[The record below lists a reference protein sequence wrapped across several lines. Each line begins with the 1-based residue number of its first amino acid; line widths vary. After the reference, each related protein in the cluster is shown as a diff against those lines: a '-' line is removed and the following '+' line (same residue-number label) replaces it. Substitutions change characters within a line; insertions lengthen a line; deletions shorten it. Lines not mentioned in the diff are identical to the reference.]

1 MRTLAAGSFT
11 VFLFTAVAPGGTH
24 PALLMSARD
33 LPRLRHVCGVEATPT
48 ASNGSCGVRA
58 ADFNALR
65 QHFVERPEG
74 DALPGELAAAAFL
87 LCVAPHE
94 PGADQ
99 RLALLEAGWLGD
111 GAGYHDPFEQILAL
125 DWAWPAL
132 PGELRERVLAA
143 RRERAALLTPA
154 DSPLD
159 PALFRTK
166 LAALAHA
173 LVIDE
178 RDDPSQTWRIL
189 RIEILDAAREYFK
202 TTFPAFLA
210 ARGRV
215 PTCPADAAREQ
226 ADIVIALELAGLLA
240 RGDPR
245 DAFGE
250 HARLLEHYVMA
261 HSIHPALQHHFI
273 RDEAG
278 DAAALPVGGWD
289 ECAPLTAHL
298 LAART
303 SDPAAA
309 WVAQRI
315 EGLWSGGRSP
325 PASTAW
331 RFTPLIFDMSRVP
344 VADVARLPRARN
356 LEGALTFRGGQGLD
370 ACIVWVEAA
379 QPILRDGQHFDA
391 GHFMIRRAGELVVA
405 GGDNVGAAATPQFG
419 GRQRLSD
426 RGAPFDFR
434 QYACATIAH
443 NGLILWNPH
452 RAAQWN
458 GQPFEPIGGQRAVE
472 GRAAEF
478 STPSEATP
486 RHRGHLIAY
495 GADDTAV
502 YAALDLAAAY
512 DPRDVAGYTREFLF
526 FWEGAL
532 LVIDRVTCTH
542 SSNAPVVT
550 LQVPSRPT
558 LAGADLDTRPRV
570 YGRADAGVWDADDAP
585 WITWTERRGRIWF
598 AAVAPEP
605 IEQRICGGPAQR
617 LIVDEGRNAG
627 RGYMGG
633 AADGFERLILPVSS
647 GRLLNAWYR
656 LGQPPLL
663 PASVGKLPHW
673 GRIEL
678 RAKKP
683 ARSHAFITV
692 LIATDANDALA
703 PQIAAEGD
711 AERFTLR
718 LDHAGRRAELSLG
731 PRAAAGGVLRLCRA
745 GDDDA
750 GRAWPLPTAVTPDAP
765 LPILPP

>member
-1 MRTLAAGSFT
+1 MKTLPALSLGLLLAAPLASG
-11 VFLFTAVAPGGTH
+11 APH
-24 PALLMSARD
+24 PALLLSARD
-33 LPRLRHVCGVEATPT
+33 LPRLRHACGIEATPA
-48 ASNGSCGVRA
+48 ASDGSCGVRA

-65 QHFVERPEG
+65 QHFVERPAGE
-74 DALPGELAAAAFL
+74 ALPGELAAAAFL

-99 RLALLEAGWLGD
+99 RLALLEAGWLGE
-111 GAGYHDPFEQILAL
+111 GAGYHDPFEQVLAL

-132 PGELRERVLAA
+132 PRELRERVLAA

-173 LVIDE
+173 LAIDE
-178 RDDPSQTWRIL
+178 RDDPSQTWRML
-189 RIEILDAAREYFK
+189 RGEILDAAREYFK

-215 PTCPADAAREQ
+215 PTCPADAAREE
-226 ADIVIALELAGLLA
+226 ADVVIALELAGMLA
-240 RGDPR
+240 GGDPR

-250 HARLLEHYVMA
+250 HARLLEHYLIA
-261 HSIHPALQHHFI
+261 HSTHPALQHHFI
-273 RDEAG
+273 RDQAG

-289 ECAPLTAHL
+289 DCAPLTAHL

-303 SDPAAA
+303 ADPAAA
-309 WVAQRI
+309 WVARRI
-315 EGLWSGGRSP
+315 EALWSGRRSP
-325 PASTAW
+325 PPSAAW
-331 RFTPLIFDMSRVP
+331 RFTPLIFDLSQIP

-391 GHFMIRRAGELVVA
+391 GHFLIRRAGELVVA

-443 NGLILWNPH
+443 NGLIVWNPH

-458 GQPFEPIGGQRAVE
+458 GQPFEPIGGQRVVE

-478 STPSEATP
+478 SAPLDATP
-486 RHRGHLIAY
+486 RHRGRLIAY
-495 GADDTAV
+495 GADDAAA

-526 FWEGAL
+526 FWDGAL
-532 LVIDRVTCTH
+532 LVIDRVACTQ
-542 SSNAPVVT
+542 SSTAPVVT
-550 LQVPSRPT
+550 LQTPARPT
-558 LAGADLDTRPRV
+558 LADADLDTQPRLH
-570 YGRADAGVWDADDAP
+570 GRADSGVWDVDDAP
-585 WITWTERRGRIWF
+585 WITWAERRGRIWF

-617 LIVDEGRNAG
+617 LIIDAGRHAG
-627 RGYMGG
+627 RGYVGG
-633 AADGFERLILPVSS
+633 AADGYERLILPVSS

-656 LGQPPLL
+656 LGQPPVL
-663 PASVGKLPHW
+663 PATVGKLPHW

-678 RAKKP
+678 RATRP
-683 ARSHAFITV
+683 ARTHAFVTV

-703 PQIAAEGD
+703 PQVSTEGD
-711 AERFTLR
+711 ASSFTLR
-718 LDHAGRRAELSLG
+718 LHHAGKQAELALG
-731 PRAAAGGVLRLCRA
+731 PRAAAGGVLRLRRA
-745 GDDDA
+745 GDDGT
-750 GRAWPLPTAVTPDAP
+750 GREWPLPTAVAPDAP
-765 LPILPP
+765 LPTIPH